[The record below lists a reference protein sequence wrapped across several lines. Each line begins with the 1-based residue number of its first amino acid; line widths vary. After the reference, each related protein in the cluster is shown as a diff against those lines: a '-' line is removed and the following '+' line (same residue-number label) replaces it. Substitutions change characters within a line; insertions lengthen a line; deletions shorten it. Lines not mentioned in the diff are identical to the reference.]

1 MLTGERGKANVG
13 RALQRYTSGILTV
26 SFPREF
32 DQSQGEVYFSL
43 PNLGV
48 FLSYVRLSDRPLR
61 LSLCLRLKVHTH
73 LNACCYCKCNECDA
87 NDRLGDADMI

>member
-1 MLTGERGKANVG
+1 MLTGERGKANLG

-48 FLSYVRLSDRPLR
+48 FLSNTELSDRPLR
-61 LSLCLRLKVHTH
+61 LFLYGLKVHTH
-73 LNACCYCKCNECDA
+73 LDACCYRKCNECDA
-87 NDRLGDADMI
+87 NDRLGDADVI